1 MGGAAVL
8 VAAGTAG
15 CGSGGG
21 SHSGGSRP
29 AAGGPASAVR
39 VVQAAYTASTSQKT
53 ATFRLEETISATSS
67 AGSAENVTI
76 TGSGQADFA
85 ARAFRVSMNSPSGG
99 AVTVLQAGGTEYV
112 QVPAAQRN
120 QVPGRKPWVSVNL
133 NKVSQARLGAS
144 FSQLSSV
151 SSDNPARALSELAAV
166 SGNVTRTGTATI
178 GGVTTT
184 AYRAREN
191 LRKVAARVQAKAG
204 AKAAEA
210 IRQEARALGTA
221 ALPVQ
226 VWVDAQHLVRQIRY
240 QVPLPATGSGSST
253 GKGTASVTI
262 TLSGYGA
269 TVRLSPPPA
278 SQTADITSQL
288 LQQARASTG

>member
-1 MGGAAVL
+1 MRPKVRVVAMGRAAVL

-120 QVPGRKPWVSVNL
+120 QVPGRKP
-133 NKVSQARLGAS
+133 
-144 FSQLSSV
+144 LS
-151 SSDNPARALSELAAV
+151 D
-166 SGNVTRTGTATI
+166 GQ
-178 GGVTTT
+178 GGG
-184 AYRAREN
+184 EC
-191 LRKVAARVQAKAG
+191 
-204 AKAAEA
+204 AE
-210 IRQEARALGTA
+210 
-221 ALPVQ
+221 P
-226 VWVDAQHLVRQIRY
+226 LVRFAVGEP
-240 QVPLPATGSGSST
+240 QVGRGDVLDGRVMSGWAVVPAGKFRLAGSQMSAGLSLAGSRRS
-253 GKGTASVTI
+253 
-262 TLSGYGA
+262 
-269 TVRLSPPPA
+269 R
-278 SQTADITSQL
+278 
-288 LQQARASTG
+288 RRWR